1 MLFPTSHWRQYKSS
15 VLVCGQCTKPQL
27 CFDVNARGWE
37 QHKWSPC
44 IIREKT
50 WIDLNHRSRKLL
62 RWPDKLLKI
71 ITWLWQMLFLTKY
84 DGQNCAYTLIT
95 QSIMNQYIQTYI
107 FLFSQIFHLLS
118 LEPITQLINPSFK
131 PDLYIIQW
139 PAQVHTSE
147 AYFSVFAYKWNAC
160 LMLAFLAS

>member
-1 MLFPTSHWRQYKSS
+1 
-15 VLVCGQCTKPQL
+15 
-27 CFDVNARGWE
+27 
-37 QHKWSPC
+37 
-44 IIREKT
+44 
-50 WIDLNHRSRKLL
+50 
-62 RWPDKLLKI
+62 
-71 ITWLWQMLFLTKY
+71 MLFLTKY

-147 AYFSVFAYKWNAC
+147 AYFSVFAYK
-160 LMLAFLAS
+160 